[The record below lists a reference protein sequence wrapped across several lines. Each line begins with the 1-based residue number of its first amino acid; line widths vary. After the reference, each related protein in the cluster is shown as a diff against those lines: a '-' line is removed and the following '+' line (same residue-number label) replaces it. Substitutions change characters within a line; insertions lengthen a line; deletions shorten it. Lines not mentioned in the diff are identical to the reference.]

1 MEKNEKLLPLK
12 QGAALVKSARRAIE
26 EELNKK
32 GGGSD
37 GERGFEPK
45 LEKRGVFVTIETF
58 PQRELRGCIGFPEP
72 THALDA
78 AVREAAL
85 SAAFGDP
92 RFPPVQ
98 KKEFESV
105 TVEISVL
112 TPPELL
118 EEKNPE
124 EIPRKIKIGRD
135 GLIIQRGYASG
146 LLLPIVPVEWG
157 WSAAEF
163 LEHLCDKAGLPRGSW
178 KDKGVRLFVFES
190 QVFREKTPR
199 GEVEEVNFSRDF
211 GVKKRG

>member
-26 EELNKK
+26 DKLSGK
-32 GGGSD
+32 SY

-45 LEKRGVFVTIETF
+45 LDKRGVFVTLETF
-58 PQRELRGCIGFPEP
+58 PDRGLRGCIGFPQP
-72 THALDA
+72 THALNE

-92 RFPPVQ
+92 RFPPLQ
-98 KKEFESV
+98 KSELERI
-105 TVEISVL
+105 TIEISVL
-112 TPPELL
+112 TPPEPL
-118 EEKNPE
+118 EARAPE

-135 GLIIQRGYASG
+135 GLIIQRGFASG

-157 WSAAEF
+157 WSATEF

-178 KDKGVRLFVFES
+178 RDANAKLFVFES

-199 GEVEEVNFSRDF
+199 GEVEEVDLTKEF
-211 GVKKRG
+211 GVKKNG